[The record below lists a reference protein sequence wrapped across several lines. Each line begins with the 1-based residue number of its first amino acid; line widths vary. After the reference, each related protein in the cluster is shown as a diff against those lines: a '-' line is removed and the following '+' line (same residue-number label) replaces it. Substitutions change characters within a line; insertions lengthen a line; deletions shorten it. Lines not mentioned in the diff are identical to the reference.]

1 MDAHLKSITQPSGVS
16 HIAIGDILVS
26 VVNDGVHQASFDDLV
41 TSSRAAC
48 ESAHLDEFRLAPPW
62 LTINCFVIR
71 SRDRLLLV
79 DAGFAGKTELVGR
92 LLGNLSAIGVAPAD
106 IDSIVMTHMHP
117 DHEAGLIDS
126 SGKAVFPKAE
136 LILHENELAFW
147 RDDGAMTR
155 ATTEGQGDFRL
166 ARAALAAY
174 GDRVRTV
181 KTDEVAPGVC
191 AFPTPGHTPG
201 HTAWL
206 VESGGDGLLIWGDIV
221 HFPGIQFAFPDTSVA
236 YDIDPAAAA
245 EGRKTVL
252 KFVAG
257 EKLRVAGVHLDF
269 PAFGHVVSNGAAYR
283 YVPEVWRPT
292 T

>member
-79 DAGFAGKTELVGR
+79 DAGFAGKTEHVGR
-92 LLGNLSAIGVAPAD
+92 LLGNLNVMGVAPAD

-147 RDDGAMTR
+147 KDDGAMAR
-155 ATTEGQGDFRL
+155 ATTEGPGDFHL

-181 KTDEVAPGVC
+181 KTDEVAPGVR

-221 HFPGIQFAFPDTSVA
+221 HFPGMQFAIPDTK
-236 YDIDPAAAA
+236 I
-245 EGRKTVL
+245 GR
-252 KFVAG
+252 A
-257 EKLRVAGVHLDF
+257 
-269 PAFGHVVSNGAAYR
+269 HV
-283 YVPEVWRPT
+283 
-292 T
+292 

>member
-1 MDAHLKSITQPSGVS
+1 MDARLKSSTQPSGVS
-16 HIAIGDILVS
+16 HIAIGDIVVS

-41 TSSRAAC
+41 TSQRAAC
-48 ESAHLDEFRLAPPW
+48 ESAHLGEFRLAPPW

-71 SRDRLLLV
+71 SRDRLVLV

-92 LLGNLSAIGVAPAD
+92 LLGNLNAMGVEPAD
-106 IDSIVMTHMHP
+106 IDTIVMTHMHP
-117 DHEAGLIDS
+117 DHEAGLTDS
-126 SGKAVFPKAE
+126 SGKALFPKAE

-147 RDDGAMTR
+147 QDDGAMAR
-155 ATTEGQGDFRL
+155 ATAEGQGDFPL

-174 GDRVRTV
+174 EDRVRTV
-181 KTDEVAPGVC
+181 KADEVVPGVR

-206 VESGGDGLLIWGDIV
+206 VESNGDGLLIWGDIV
-221 HFPGIQFAFPDTSVA
+221 HFPGMQFAFPDTSVA

-245 EGRKTVL
+245 EARKKVL

-269 PAFGHVVSNGAAYR
+269 PAFGHVVPNGAAYR